1 MFTEALGIQ
10 LRSKRSLRTAET
22 LSVRFMR
29 SLSVYYQSHNSV
41 TVWEDLLLLLLYR
54 LQTEICS
61 LLLSLYI

>member
-10 LRSKRSLRTAET
+10 LRSKRTAET

-54 LQTEICS
+54 LQTEIFS